1 MMSGNTLITEIL
13 MQSHGID
20 VLKYDESFLDKSIQK
35 RITETNCA
43 SVEEYSNIL
52 ERDNKEVSILSDSLR
67 VSYSEFFRNALTFA
81 VLERII
87 LPGLGISMGVWECG
101 SMGVRNTQPH
111 IHTNPQTLEITE
123 VLSSWFEFFSCDRK
137 KYV

>member
-1 MMSGNTLITEIL
+1 MSGNTLITEIL

-101 SMGVRNTQPH
+101 SMGVRACAGVQENPH
-111 IHTNPQTLEITE
+111 THKPTY
-123 VLSSWFEFFSCDRK
+123 SK
-137 KYV
+137 KTGVWEREPVIGNR